1 MKPKTIFLLSL
12 VIFIPL
18 AACNKK
24 SDFIDA
30 LKADAVTCSDSLRVI
45 KVVESKMYREPSSG
59 KDEYVSLFNY
69 LLDHKNEEF
78 DEGIGLYMYEML
90 KTYPKKFEEVEYYL
104 KQLPEPDQEKILR
117 QIASYVCYDFT
128 YENWGKNREK
138 LIELFHSQFPFLAKR
153 KICLDVLFYYLDNP
167 IM

>member
-1 MKPKTIFLLSL
+1 MKFKALSIICL
-12 VIFIPL
+12 VCITPL

-24 SDFIDA
+24 NDFIDA
-30 LKADAVTCSDSLRVI
+30 LKADRVTCSDSLRVI
-45 KVVESKMYREPSSG
+45 KVVESKMYRESHSG

-78 DEGIGLYMYEML
+78 DEGIALKLYKML

-104 KQLPEPDQEKILR
+104 KQLPEPEQDKILK

-128 YENWGKNREK
+128 YDNWGENREK
-138 LIELFHSQFPFLAKR
+138 LIALFHSQFPFLAKR
-153 KICLDVLFYYLDNP
+153 KICLDELFYYLDNP